1 LFVELIAH
9 TAAEC
14 RGYNRA
20 AARVGMT
27 GLGRPARVYCGG
39 ACPHHSKIFYTV
51 TTPEMRQNARLTSLL
66 EEAWY
71 CQTNWFVLLSAMQ
84 TISLKLPETLLADL
98 EKESRL
104 RRTSKSALVRAALE
118 RELAPARGKK
128 KPSCYDLARDLAGSL
143 KGLPK
148 DIATNPKYLEG
159 FGE

>member
-1 LFVELIAH
+1 
-9 TAAEC
+9 
-14 RGYNRA
+14 
-20 AARVGMT
+20 
-27 GLGRPARVYCGG
+27 
-39 ACPHHSKIFYTV
+39 
-51 TTPEMRQNARLTSLL
+51 
-66 EEAWY
+66 
-71 CQTNWFVLLSAMQ
+71 MQ

-98 EKESRL
+98 EKETRL

-118 RELAPARGKK
+118 RELAPARAKK

>member
-1 LFVELIAH
+1 
-9 TAAEC
+9 
-14 RGYNRA
+14 
-20 AARVGMT
+20 
-27 GLGRPARVYCGG
+27 
-39 ACPHHSKIFYTV
+39 
-51 TTPEMRQNARLTSLL
+51 
-66 EEAWY
+66 
-71 CQTNWFVLLSAMQ
+71 MQ

-98 EKESRL
+98 EKETRL

-118 RELAPARGKK
+118 RELAAGRGKK